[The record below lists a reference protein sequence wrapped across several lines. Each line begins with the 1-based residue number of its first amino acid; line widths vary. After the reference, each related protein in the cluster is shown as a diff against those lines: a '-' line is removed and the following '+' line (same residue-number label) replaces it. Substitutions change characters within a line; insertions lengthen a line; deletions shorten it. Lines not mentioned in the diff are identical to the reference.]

1 MEENLTYQQL
11 IKETFACP
19 EQDIRSYSPL
29 ALAYIGDGIYELI
42 LRTVVLAQGNKQ
54 PDKLHKQV
62 IRLVKAETQCKLYD
76 IWGDE
81 LTEEE
86 KDILRRGRNA
96 KSYSS
101 AKNAS
106 KSDYRKATGVE
117 ALFGYLYLTEQMP
130 RAVRLLKSGME
141 KAEIAL

>member
-11 IKETFACP
+11 IKDVFACP
-19 EQDIRSYSPL
+19 EQDIRSFSPL

-42 LRTVVLAQGNKQ
+42 FRTIVLAQGNKQ

-62 IRLVKAETQCKLYD
+62 SRLVKAETQCRLYD
-76 IWGDE
+76 IWDEE

-96 KSYSS
+96 KSYST